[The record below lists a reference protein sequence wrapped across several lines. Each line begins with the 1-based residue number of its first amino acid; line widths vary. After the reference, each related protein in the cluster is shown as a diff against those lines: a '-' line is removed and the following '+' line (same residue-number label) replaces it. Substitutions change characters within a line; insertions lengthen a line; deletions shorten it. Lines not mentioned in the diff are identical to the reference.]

1 MEQDVIATRRR
12 LAAIAG
18 ELEISAPFVLSE
30 FVARLE
36 HARRR
41 PIVIRPFTQP
51 EASPVFG
58 LWLAMKNADYIYHA
72 DGTSAYHQTHIVLH
86 EIAHLILDHKG
97 TQAWQGSARRLT
109 PGVDPELVAL
119 ILGRS
124 VYRTAEEHD
133 AETLASLILAR
144 AAA

>member
-1 MEQDVIATRRR
+1 MIGTKRR

-18 ELEISAPFVLSE
+18 DLEIPLPFVLSE

-36 HARRR
+36 YARRR
-41 PIVIRPFTQP
+41 PIVIRPFPRP
-51 EASPVFG
+51 ETGPLSG
-58 LWLAMKNADYIYHA
+58 LWLAMENADYIYHA

-97 TQAWQGSARRLT
+97 ARAWQGLARHLT
-109 PGVDPELVAL
+109 PDVDPELVTL

-124 VYRTAEEHD
+124 VYRTAEEHE
-133 AETLASLILAR
+133 AETLASFILAR

>member
-1 MEQDVIATRRR
+1 MEQDVIATKRR

-18 ELEISAPFVLSE
+18 DLEIPVPFVLSE

-36 HARRR
+36 HARGR
-41 PIVIRPFTQP
+41 PIVIHPFPQP
-51 EASPVFG
+51 EADPVFG
-58 LWLAMKNADYIYHA
+58 LWLAMENADYIYHV
-72 DGTSAYHQTHIVLH
+72 DGTSPYHQTHIVLH

-97 TQAWQGSARRLT
+97 TQAWQGLARRLT
-109 PGVDPELVAL
+109 PDVDPELVTL

-133 AETLASLILAR
+133 AETLASLILTR